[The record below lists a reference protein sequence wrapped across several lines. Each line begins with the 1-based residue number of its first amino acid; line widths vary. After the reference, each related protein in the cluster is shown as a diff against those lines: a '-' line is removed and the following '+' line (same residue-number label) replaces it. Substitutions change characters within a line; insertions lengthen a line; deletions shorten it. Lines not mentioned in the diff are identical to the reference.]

1 MRSGSD
7 ATTITLR
14 TAALALAGGPP
25 GGSAQRRLRAAV
37 RDQARRAGVRDA
49 DADDVMAEVALAL
62 LGSPAPDTPAPL
74 GIVLARTAVIARN
87 KAIDHQ
93 RRRLRALPRVEADLP
108 EVAAPLP
115 IGHVLEGLA
124 PTEAEAH
131 RRSVSVAIREEVDRL
146 PARDRLVVVAH
157 ATGLGPGDVGLPRS
171 TFYRVL
177 ARAHER
183 LGGSLRDR
191 LAGLAAV
198 PLALVHWGRRG
209 ASLAT
214 VCASVGT
221 VALLAPIPGEDPAA
235 PRRERV
241 PVTAVAPLR
250 LVPPPAPVSSVP
262 AAPRPAAHAPK
273 KVKPKPKLQRAAV
286 AKPPARPA
294 RSSPRVAAAPPPAA
308 APAATAS
315 AAPAPPPP
323 APAANSGCDYDPTAY
338 HCG

>member
-1 MRSGSD
+1 M
-7 ATTITLR
+7 
-14 TAALALAGGPP
+14 
-25 GGSAQRRLRAAV
+25 
-37 RDQARRAGVRDA
+37 
-49 DADDVMAEVALAL
+49 
-62 LGSPAPDTPAPL
+62 
-74 GIVLARTAVIARN
+74 
-87 KAIDHQ
+87 
-93 RRRLRALPRVEADLP
+93 
-108 EVAAPLP
+108 AAPLP

-124 PTEAEAH
+124 STEAEAH
-131 RRSVSVAIREEVDRL
+131 RHSVSVAIREELDRL

-157 ATGLGPGDVGLPRS
+157 ATGHGPADVGLPRS

-214 VCASVGT
+214 VAAGVGT
-221 VALLAPIPGEDPAA
+221 VALLAPIPGEDPAE
-235 PRRERV
+235 PRRAPV
-241 PVTAVAPLR
+241 PVTAVAPIR
-250 LVPPPAPVSSVP
+250 LVPLPPPISSVS

-273 KVKPKPKLQRAAV
+273 KVKKPKLQRAAV
-286 AKPPARPA
+286 AKPAARPA
-294 RSSPRVAAAPPPAA
+294 RSSPRVAAAPPPPAA
-308 APAATAS
+308 APAATA

-323 APAANSGCDYDPTAY
+323 APAADSGCDYDPTAY